1 MKSVKCLLSGLLLC
15 WSFFATAADLH
26 LYAGAGLRMPVD
38 EIVARFEK
46 ETGHHVTVEYGG
58 SGQILARFQLTGQGD
73 LFLPGSADYVEKIAA
88 KGKVVAAFPLVHHT
102 PVMAIRKDKAAGIT
116 SYADLAKSHLKL
128 GMGDPQAIALGK
140 SGEKL
145 LTLSGYGEPLREK
158 VVVRAATIK
167 QLVMYLLNGDVDAA
181 VIGRTDAVKNKET
194 LVLLPTPEG
203 TPDEIATLALLNTSK
218 HPDEARQLAAWF
230 SSAAG
235 IKVFTDMGY
244 LPIDK

>member
-1 MKSVKCLLSGLLLC
+1 MKSVKFVLASLLLC
-15 WSFFATAADLH
+15 CSAVSSAADLH

-46 ETGHHVTVEYGG
+46 ETGNHVTVEYGG
-58 SGQILARFQLTGQGD
+58 SGQILTRFQLTQQGD
-73 LFLPGSADYVEKIAA
+73 LFLPGSADYVDKIQAE
-88 KGKVVAAFPLVHHT
+88 GKLKEAFPLVHHT

-116 SYADLAKSHLKL
+116 TYADLAKSHLKL

-140 SGEKL
+140 SGETL

-158 VVVRAATIK
+158 VVVRAANIK

-181 VIGRTDAVKNKET
+181 VIGRTDAVKNKDT

-203 TPDEIATLALLNTSK
+203 TPDEIATLAVLQTTK
-218 HPDEARQLAAWF
+218 HPEEAQKLASYF
-230 SSAAG
+230 TSPQG

-244 LPIDK
+244 LPIEK